1 MKKKPHAAQLDDKH
15 TSRSKRSPTKQPKK
29 TNDPN
34 KIITHLSREIKMIYV
49 GIDVHKMFLQ
59 VAAMDEKGKVLL
71 NQRVGA
77 DHVSVIKFFDQFPI
91 TKTRCVMESSSV
103 WYGLYMFM
111 TEKLGFDVVVS
122 NPYQTKAISAAKKKT
137 DKVAAVT
144 LADLLRTDY
153 LPLCYVPDFKIVKL
167 RQLVRHRQTFVKHK
181 TQYKNHIHAIT
192 LQNGIKISGYSFS
205 NTYIEQ
211 LRKIG
216 DYGIDDYLE
225 MIEIYKKN
233 HSLDLKIKEIVQDTK
248 EMRLLT
254 TIPGIGNYSALVLM
268 AEIGDIHR
276 FSTARELCSYAG
288 LVPSVR
294 NSADKVMHGNIT
306 KRGSKM
312 MRWILTEAVH
322 SHMRYNPKS
331 PITLFYNRIK
341 KRRGTSKATVAAA
354 AKLLRW
360 IYHML
365 IKGIDYSTNYSQ
377 NH

>member
-1 MKKKPHAAQLDDKH
+1 MCDGDIVCLVWIVCVYD
-15 TSRSKRSPTKQPKK
+15 
-29 TNDPN
+29 
-34 KIITHLSREIKMIYV
+34 RETWIKC
-49 GIDVHKMFLQ
+49 
-59 VAAMDEKGKVLL
+59 
-71 NQRVGA
+71 R
-77 DHVSVIKFFDQFPI
+77 
-91 TKTRCVMESSSV
+91 
-103 WYGLYMFM
+103 
-111 TEKLGFDVVVS
+111 VS
-122 NPYQTKAISAAKKKT
+122 NPYQTKVISTAKKKT
-137 DKVAAVT
+137 DKVVAVT

-153 LPLCYVPDFKIVKL
+153 LPLCYVPNFKIVKL

-216 DYGIDDYLE
+216 DYRIYDYLE
-225 MIEIYKKN
+225 MIEIYNKKI

-268 AEIGDIHR
+268 AEIGDINR

-288 LVPSVR
+288 LVLSVQ
-294 NSADKVMHGNIT
+294 NSADKVMHGSIT

-312 MRWILTEAVH
+312 MRWILTESIH
-322 SHMRYNPKS
+322 SHIRYNPS
-331 PITLFYNRIK
+331 SSITLFYNRIK
-341 KRRGTSKATVAAA
+341 KRRGVSKATIVAT

-360 IYHML
+360 VIL
-365 IKGIDYSTNYSQ
+365 NSSSFTWDLTDQ
-377 NH
+377 